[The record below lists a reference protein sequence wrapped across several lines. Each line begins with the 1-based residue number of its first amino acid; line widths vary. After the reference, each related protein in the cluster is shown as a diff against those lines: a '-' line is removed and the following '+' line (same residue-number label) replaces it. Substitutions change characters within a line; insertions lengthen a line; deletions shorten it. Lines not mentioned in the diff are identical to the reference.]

1 MFFFVNRLPRFAI
14 RCANAND
21 SLRIMSQKRG
31 IRTEISPCLI
41 FAELEQQQQQWD
53 LMLRMVD
60 RKWFDSEIGNRI
72 LEIKRIG
79 DESLIWKR
87 NVVIIAKNI
96 FFSKSIGTK
105 RGLFLPRFADGRCC
119 CKVKAMKQRHQAAQI
134 KIMDYLLKILTIK
147 HFLMLIYS

>member
-21 SLRIMSQKRG
+21 SVRILSQKTRRPNRNLALSYFCRARTAAKTMDATDG
-31 IRTEISPCLI
+31 WPKMIRL
-41 FAELEQQQQQWD
+41 
-53 LMLRMVD
+53 
-60 RKWFDSEIGNRI
+60 GNR
-72 LEIKRIG
+72 KSHFGDKTNRRRIAH
-79 DESLIWKR
+79 LKTQCCHHR
-87 NVVIIAKNI
+87 KKYFLFQKHMNQ
-96 FFSKSIGTK
+96 

-147 HFLMLIYS
+147 HFLMQIYS